1 MDILSDVLHTV
12 RLSGAVFFTAEFS
25 SPWALDSP
33 NRELLA
39 SIVMPDAE
47 CMVLF
52 HILTEGECFV
62 LCKKYPPV
70 KLEAGDVIIFPHG
83 ESHTMCSH
91 LGAKATPVGA
101 VFSRSSTDATPQV
114 AFGGGGRKSRF
125 ICGYLNCDQRFD
137 PLVSA
142 LPEMLVVRSC
152 NDYATVEV
160 IEHNGPRPAKVPEG
174 SGTWLSTT
182 LKFTTNEA
190 RAARPGNAA
199 MLGRLTE
206 LMFVEILR
214 QYMQQLPPGQR
225 GWLAGVNDVHVG
237 KALRLMHADPAR
249 AWTVSEL
256 AREAAISRSALAER
270 FTQLIGESPMRYL
283 VRWRVQLA
291 KQMLRDGGSSVA
303 EIAARVGYG
312 SEAAFNRAFKRGA
325 GSPPATWRK
334 AAASAIVSAAALLLA
349 AEPWTALVFR
359 GAVELTTLCRSPF
372 VSSASGPW
380 FFWAGA
386 KSVKLIHTSRSV
398 ALWCNG

>member
-1 MDILSDVLHTV
+1 MDILSDVLRVV

-25 SPWALDSP
+25 SPWAIDSP
-33 NRELLA
+33 NPELLA
-39 SIVMPDAE
+39 SIVLPDAE
-47 CMVLF
+47 CVVLF

-91 LGAKATPVGA
+91 PGMKATPISA
-101 VFSRSSTDATPQV
+101 VFSQSSPDATPKV
-114 AFGGGGRKSRF
+114 VFGGGGRKSRF

-142 LPEMLVVRSC
+142 LPTMLVVRSS
-152 NDYATVEV
+152 NDYAAVEA
-160 IEHNGPRPAKVPEG
+160 IDHNGTRPAKVPQG

-214 QYMQQLPPGQR
+214 QYMQQLPTGQR
-225 GWLAGVNDVHVG
+225 GWLAGLNDVHVG
-237 KALRLMHADPAR
+237 KTLRLMHANPAHD
-249 AWTVSEL
+249 WTVSEL

-270 FTQLIGESPMRYL
+270 FTQLIGESPIRYL
-283 VRWRVQLA
+283 VGWRVQLA
-291 KQMLRDGGSSVA
+291 KQMLRDGNSSIA
-303 EIAARVGYG
+303 EIAARVGYE
-312 SEAAFNRAFKRGA
+312 SEAAFNRAFKRSA
-325 GSPPATWRK
+325 GSPPAAWRK
-334 AAASAIVSAAALLLA
+334 GAASALVSAAALLLCA
-349 AEPWTALVFR
+349 QPWTVL
-359 GAVELTTLCRSPF
+359 GLPGL
-372 VSSASGPW
+372 SS
-380 FFWAGA
+380 
-386 KSVKLIHTSRSV
+386 
-398 ALWCNG
+398 